1 MADRLTLQSKLEGLL
16 GSRNVYYDP
25 PENLAMEYDAIK
37 YSKKPSRG
45 RFADDARYSKLNC
58 YELIVIAR
66 KSDHPVIEKLLDLPY
81 CSHDRH
87 YKADNLAHDIF
98 TLYY

>member
-1 MADRLTLQSKLEGLL
+1 MDRRKELQSLLESLL

-25 PENLAMEYDAIK
+25 PTNIQMKYDAIK
-37 YSKKPSRG
+37 YKVNNIGST
-45 RFADDARYSKLNC
+45 FADDTAYSLRKR

-66 KSDHPVIEKLLDLPY
+66 KSDHPVIEKLLRLPY

-87 YKADNLAHDIF
+87 YKADNLSHDVL

>member
-1 MADRLTLQSKLEGLL
+1 MADRLALQSKLEGLL

-25 PENLAMEYDAIK
+25 PENLKIEYDAIK
-37 YSKKPSRG
+37 YSKNPAQS
-45 RFADDARYSKLNC
+45 RFADDVRYSKTNC

-66 KSDHPVIEKLLDLPY
+66 KSDHPVIEKLLALPY

-87 YKADNLAHDIF
+87 YKADNLAHDVF

>member
-1 MADRLTLQSKLEGLL
+1 MASRQELQSKLEGLL

-25 PENLAMEYDAIK
+25 PNNLEMEYDAIK
-37 YSKKPSRG
+37 YSKKTPSS
-45 RFADDARYSKLNC
+45 RFANNAIYSKMNC

-66 KSDHPVIEKLLDLPY
+66 KSDHPVIEKLEGLKY

-87 YKADNLAHDIF
+87 YKSDNLAHDVF
-98 TLYY
+98 TLFY

>member
-1 MADRLTLQSKLEGLL
+1 MARRPKLQSLLEGLL

-25 PENLAMEYDAIK
+25 PSNLDMEYDAIK
-37 YSKKPSRG
+37 YSKNPNKG
-45 RFADDARYSKLNC
+45 IFADNVIYSAKDR
-58 YELIVIAR
+58 YELVVIAR
-66 KSDHPVIEKLLDLPY
+66 KSDHPVIKKLLELPY

-87 YKADNLAHDIF
+87 YKSDNLAHDVF

>member
-1 MADRLTLQSKLEGLL
+1 MASRQELQSKLESVL
-16 GSRNVYYDP
+16 GNRNVYYDP
-25 PENLAMEYDAIK
+25 PSNLSMEYDAIK
-37 YSKKPSRG
+37 YSKNPSKST
-45 RFADDARYSKLNC
+45 FADNVRYSNKDR

-66 KSDHPVIEKLLDLPY
+66 KSDHPVIKKLLELPY

-87 YKADNLAHDIF
+87 YKADNLAHDVF

>member
-1 MADRLTLQSKLEGLL
+1 MASRLDLQSKLEGLL

-25 PENLAMEYDAIK
+25 PVNIEMEYDAI
-37 YSKKPSRG
+37 
-45 RFADDARYSKLNC
+45 RYSKIPKRGRYADNVVYSHMNC

-66 KSDHPVIEKLLDLPY
+66 KSDHPVIEELKKLPY
-81 CSHDRH
+81 CSHERH
-87 YKADNLAHDIF
+87 YKSDNLAHDVF